1 MSGLIDQV
9 RRGLRD
15 RWSTWAPG
23 WSPTSPDEVAARIAA
38 AVPGVV
44 AADRSTVSLWDAGA
58 QRLSTVATHGW
69 PTELEPL
76 IEELS
81 VRPSDTP
88 ELADMLT
95 DARPRCRPPN
105 G

>member
-1 MSGLIDQV
+1 
-9 RRGLRD
+9 
-15 RWSTWAPG
+15 
-23 WSPTSPDEVAARIAA
+23 VA
-38 AVPGVV
+38 

-69 PTELEPL
+69 QTELEPL